1 MSLSSSSRDSSAGYC
16 CCDVDVWC
24 VASLSDGVGGDVT
37 VWCVVTGHSV
47 GVGTVLVGPGSVS
60 V

>member
-47 GVGTVLVGPGSVS
+47 GASVGSV
-60 V
+60 VV